1 MSEQPKDLFGTISIA
16 GDDEQ
21 KPSPSGAEE
30 RPRPAKRSSRQTK
43 APAPGP
49 RQRQRSDGGGS
60 LRWWFA
66 ALVIGLALYSA
77 AGFLLAPWLLR
88 TLLPG
93 YLSEQTGT
101 ALTLEQ
107 VRFNPFT
114 FHLEM
119 DGIALHG
126 GADGEPPERLFG
138 IDRLSADLAPI
149 SLLRG
154 DLVCS
159 SLTVERLDLSI
170 VRHQDKTYNIT
181 PLLRGSKEPH
191 HSDIIDFAEL
201 PFYFS
206 LNNISVSDSRITV
219 EDRHTGAEHLIDR
232 ITLTL
237 PALSNFS
244 YQARTYLQ
252 PRFSAVVNGSPITLS
267 GDTGLD
273 GSAADAATEISVNLN
288 DIDVPRYSDYLP
300 VELPIRF
307 SDGTAN
313 GTLLISF
320 AETEEHGTPLQI
332 RFDLATSDLKIQSRD
347 EKLAVHIPAA
357 RLEGAFEPLSRSLL
371 LSSVL
376 LREPAVVSNGAVSR
390 ETLAALVPM
399 TSRPAADSTLYQAIP
414 SLRIKLLIA
423 DDASY
428 AAAEPGKED
437 PVQAWQEIQLSIRD
451 FANEAAAQ
459 EGAAGTFRLSGRD
472 SRSPASFTWQGGFTD
487 DNQPSGTLQLDDMP
501 AARIA
506 PFLGR
511 TPNDIDGAIDI
522 SGRLGL
528 SLSDREQE
536 DRALAYTLTETTLT
550 IRELQVKERGM
561 VWLRT
566 PTLRCEPV
574 SRIDGVTDFGNVFL
588 PNSTVVMD
596 RRQVPHLFGLFASR
610 PDQFILHGFD
620 FSGTVKVLDET
631 DKNTIL
637 DLKEVLFQ
645 ANKLEQQEVSD
656 DNFVFSARQ
665 GDTGSI
671 KAKGVLG
678 VAPVT
683 ISAQLAADG
692 VRPRQ
697 LLSWFT
703 DSETLLTGAAT
714 LSATGSFLYPAQEF
728 SGELSAR
735 EVAIDGDETAPWRA
749 AAADFS
755 GFSWSADKRRLT
767 VDEIRL
773 TEPDWSWQRSEG
785 DENPAEQ
792 AAAFLRR
799 LLLPKNE
806 RAGGTSGQGDSF
818 SLAIDTVS
826 WQDGIISYLDE
837 RISPPLQH
845 ELTGVSGQLEQ
856 LVYPADEQNG
866 SFRLQATVADR
877 PLTVEGEGRLLQ
889 KPATVTAGVVIPSL
903 PLELF
908 RPQITERITDLAI
921 DEATARLSFSASW
934 QGANGRE
941 QADIVISG
949 LAPARPGTPA
959 AVALALISDRDGQ
972 TSFSTDSSTLSG
984 NGVLAE
990 AIAHYATLSIKA
1002 AINPLLLADQQFK
1015 DLIERQDVHFQ
1026 PGTTELTGA
1035 GRELLNR
1042 YNELLAA
1049 HPLIGLQLT
1058 GFADR
1063 SVDVPVLIMGLTLQ
1077 EQRRVDE
1084 ENRRLA
1090 EAWRLEQEK
1099 KQTTRQQQH
1108 QADPELPIQEMDIEP
1123 SEEPFIPLAPRPV
1136 SVHDDMLTRLAADR
1150 EQTVLTYLLD
1160 ELGIDPARV
1169 ATSDPE
1175 SRRIVED
1182 GSGARVNLQVIDT
1195 FAQQTP

>member
-1 MSEQPKDLFGTISIA
+1 MSEQPKDLFGTITIA
-16 GDDEQ
+16 GDDEHQ
-21 KPSPSGAEE
+21 PSPGDTEKQ
-30 RPRPAKRSSRQTK
+30 PRPAKRSSRQAKT
-43 APAPGP
+43 PPPGP
-49 RQRQRSDGGGS
+49 RRRQPSDGGGS

-66 ALVIGLALYSA
+66 ALVLGLGIYSA

-88 TLLPG
+88 SLLPG

-101 ALTLEQ
+101 ELSLEQ

-114 FHLEM
+114 FRLEM
-119 DGIALHG
+119 DNIALYG
-126 GADGEPPERLFG
+126 RGDEQPAERLLG
-138 IDRLSADLAPI
+138 IDRADAELAPI

-154 DLVCS
+154 DLVCR

-170 VRHQDKTYNIT
+170 VRRQDKTYNIA
-181 PLLRGSKEPH
+181 PLLGGTKAPDPSG
-191 HSDIIDFAEL
+191 IIDFAEL
-201 PFYFS
+201 PFFFA
-206 LNNISVSDSRITV
+206 LNNITISDSRVTV

-267 GDTGLD
+267 GESGLD
-273 GSAADAATEISVNLN
+273 GGDPGGATEISVNLN
-288 DIDVPRYSDYLP
+288 DIDIPRYSDYLP
-300 VELPIRF
+300 VELPILF

-313 GTLLISF
+313 GSLLIAF
-320 AETEEHGTPLQI
+320 AGTGDQGNRLQI
-332 RFDLATSDLKIQSRD
+332 RFDLATSDLQVQSRD
-347 EKLAVHIPAA
+347 EKLAVRIPAA

-376 LREPAVVSNGAVSR
+376 LREPAVVSSGALSR
-390 ETLAALVPM
+390 TTLAALVPM

-423 DDASY
+423 DEASY
-428 AAAEPGKED
+428 AAIAPGTEKA
-437 PVQAWQEIQLSIRD
+437 VQSWQEIQLSLRD

-459 EGAAGTFRLSGRD
+459 KGGAGNFRLSGRD
-472 SRSPASFTWQGGFTD
+472 SRSPASFTWQGDFTG

-511 TPNDIDGAIDI
+511 TPNDIAGAIDL
-522 SGRLGL
+522 SGRLSL
-528 SLSDREQE
+528 SLSDQEQ
-536 DRALAYTLTETTLT
+536 DGRALAYTLEETTLT
-550 IRELQVKERGM
+550 IQELQVKEGGV

-596 RRQVPHLFGLFASR
+596 RRQVPHLFGQFASR
-610 PDQFILHGFD
+610 PDQFVLHGFD
-620 FSGTVKVLDET
+620 FSGSVKVLDET
-631 DKNTIL
+631 ETNTIL
-637 DLKEVLFQ
+637 DLKEVLLQ
-645 ANKLEQQEVSD
+645 ANRLEQKEVRD

-671 KAKGVLG
+671 KAKGTLS

-683 ISAQLAADG
+683 ITAQLAADG

-703 DSETLLTGAAT
+703 DSQTLLTGAAT
-714 LSATGSFLYPAQEF
+714 LSAKGSFSYPRQEF
-728 SGELSAR
+728 SGELRAR
-735 EVAIDGDETAPWRA
+735 EVAIDGDKAAPWRA

-755 GFSWSADKRRLT
+755 GFTWSGEKRRLA
-767 VDEIRL
+767 VEEIKL
-773 TEPDWSWQRSEG
+773 SKPAWTWQRSEG

-792 AAAFLRR
+792 AAGFLRR
-799 LLLPKNE
+799 LLPAEVGNP
-806 RAGGTSGQGDSF
+806 AGTSGHGDSF
-818 SLAIDTVS
+818 SLAIDTVN
-826 WQDGIISYLDE
+826 WQDGVISYHDD
-837 RISPPLQH
+837 RVSPPLRL
-845 ELTGVSGQLEQ
+845 ELTGVTGRLEQ
-856 LVYPADEQNG
+856 LVHPAAEEK
-866 SFRLQATVADR
+866 SVFRLQGVFGER
-877 PLTVEGEGRLLQ
+877 PVTVEGEGRLLQ

-908 RPQITERITDLAI
+908 RPQITARITDLDI

-941 QADIVISG
+941 QADIVTSG
-949 LAPARPGTPA
+949 LAPARPGSPA

-972 TSFSTDSSTLSG
+972 TSFTTDSRDMSG
-984 NGVLAE
+984 GGVLAE
-990 AIAHYATLSIKA
+990 ALAHYATLSIKA
-1002 AINPLLLADQQFK
+1002 AINPLLLADQEFK
-1015 DLIERQDVHFQ
+1015 DLIERQDVSFQ
-1026 PGTTELTGA
+1026 PGTTQLTGA

-1042 YNELLAA
+1042 YSELLAA

-1063 SVDVPVLIMGLTLQ
+1063 SVDVPVLIEELSLQ

-1090 EAWRLEQEK
+1090 EEWQRTQEE
-1099 KQTTRQQQH
+1099 KQAARRGQ
-1108 QADPELPIQEMDIEP
+1108 QADPDRPIQETDIEP
-1123 SEEPFIPLAPRPV
+1123 TDEPFIPLAPRPV
-1136 SVHDDMLTRLAADR
+1136 SVHDNMLTRLAADR

-1169 ATSDPE
+1169 TPSDSE

-1182 GSGARVNLQVIDT
+1182 GTGAKVNLRVIDT
-1195 FAQQTP
+1195 FAQETP